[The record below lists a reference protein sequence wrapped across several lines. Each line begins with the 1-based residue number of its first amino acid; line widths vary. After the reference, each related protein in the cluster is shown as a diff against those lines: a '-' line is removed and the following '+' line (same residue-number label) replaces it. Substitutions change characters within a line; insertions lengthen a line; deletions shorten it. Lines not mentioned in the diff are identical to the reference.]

1 MFHALYW
8 IATELSLMKK
18 VIDVWIAFICLV
30 YETFRVLC
38 QLLH

>member
-18 VIDVWIAFICLV
+18 GIDGMDCFHMPGI
-30 YETFRVLC
+30 
-38 QLLH
+38 